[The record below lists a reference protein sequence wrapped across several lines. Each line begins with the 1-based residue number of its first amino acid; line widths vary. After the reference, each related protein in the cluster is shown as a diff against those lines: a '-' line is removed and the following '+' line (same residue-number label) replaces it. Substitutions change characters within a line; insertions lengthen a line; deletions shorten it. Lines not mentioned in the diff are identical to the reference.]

1 MGILDFLKNKK
12 NKIVKKE
19 ESEEDKVRKE
29 LLSKTYNRAFLFYG
43 DVDRTIEI
51 DGQSITYTHS
61 ECFLADNKYP
71 SSIKRFIRLTG
82 ENLDGTPVFVEEYDN
97 WKIGDSSGVILYIQE
112 GGVKYKISSSSCLD
126 ACWLNNHN
134 MTGYEVAEATD
145 RYNNIKIDSKL
156 KNIAEQKSIDSLF
169 EK

>member
-1 MGILDFLKNKK
+1 MGILDFLK

-43 DVDRTIEI
+43 DTDRTIEV
-51 DGQSITYTHS
+51 DGQNITYPHS
-61 ECFLADNKYP
+61 ECFIADNKYP
-71 SSIKRFIRLTG
+71 SSIKRFIRLTR
-82 ENLDGTPVFVEEYDN
+82 ENFDGNPVFVEEYDY
-97 WKIGDSSGVILYIQE
+97 WKVGDSGGVNLYIQE
-112 GGVKYKISSSSCLD
+112 GRVEYKISSSSCLD
-126 ACWLNNHN
+126 SCWLNNHN
-134 MTGYEVAEATD
+134 ITGYEVVEKTD
-145 RYNNIKIDSKL
+145 RYNKIKTDSAL

>member
-12 NKIVKKE
+12 NKLVKNE
-19 ESEEDKVRKE
+19 ESEEDKARKE

-43 DVDRTIEI
+43 NVDRTIEI
-51 DGQSITYTHS
+51 DGQGITYTHS

-82 ENLDGTPVFVEEYDN
+82 EKVDGNPVFVDKYDYWMVGN
-97 WKIGDSSGVILYIQE
+97 SNGVILYIQE
-112 GGVKYKISSSSCLD
+112 SGNVYTISSSDCLD
-126 ACWLNNHN
+126 ASWLTNHN
-134 MTGYEVAEATD
+134 MTGYEAAEATR
-145 RYNNIKIDSKL
+145 RYNNIKIDYAL
-156 KNIAEQKSIDSLF
+156 EEIAEKKSIDSLF